1 MPCGIFI
8 LNGGLMNDFTFYSP
22 TEFVFGRGIT
32 DSVGEKLSQKGYKRV
47 LLVYGKGSVVR
58 SGTLDRVK
66 NLLQHLILNL
76 VIYRE

>member
-1 MPCGIFI
+1 
-8 LNGGLMNDFTFYSP
+8 MNDFTFYSP

-47 LLVYGKGSVVR
+47 LLVYGKGSVIR
-58 SGTLDRVK
+58 SGTLD
-66 NLLQHLILNL
+66 LLQHRILSL